1 MEKDFC
7 NVIYVDR
14 AVSRDRH
21 VEDSRRGDHS
31 NDAESWESELI
42 EKNVGLA
49 LRAFGKVYMCSTGG
63 ACLSEWLKLHEDST
77 AEPRP
82 TLFLLETPYQEQI
95 PREAR
100 SRPASECENQEGELY
115 GLSLLR
121 KIRSEASA
129 RDLSKLVIT
138 VPVVDFPDSAL
149 PNGTAS
155 HGQDEAEGSGAR
167 MMRRQCIELG
177 ATAVVSSPISST
189 CLRELDSY
197 AYSAHLDA
205 AKLHKAQCQA
215 RQKPYAYLREDMVTK
230 LASKICSE
238 GREWD
243 GLETTTSN
251 VSSQRRD
258 EISLAISKWAFCSP
272 NFSDEELVVAA
283 CIIFEHA
290 LAMPELEKWRI
301 PSAQLHTFVLACRTA
316 YNKFVAYHNFCH
328 VVDVL
333 QATFHILVEVG
344 AFPPLRSTNDLQR
357 RVPSARSPIAKFLG
371 PFEGLM
377 LLVTAI
383 GHDVGHPGVNNGF
396 LTKLKSPL
404 AQLYNDKS
412 VLENFHCAAYN
423 QILRKYWPQAYSD
436 ADMRSLVLSSIL
448 ATDMS
453 LHHEY
458 MVKMN
463 SLKDVLE
470 QDRGSTDSWKLGQIK
485 ERTALTCAL
494 LIKCADISN
503 VARKHDTSI
512 KWMHTL
518 SEECS
523 RQREME
529 SELNLETSLFAYSGK
544 DIFKLTESQIF
555 FMKTFAKPLFDGIA
569 YLLPELE
576 YCRDELCLNEKM
588 FEQQNEEASRA
599 LASTPAQPAGAL
611 PPPVDLGHVPNGF
624 QLSSSDRQ
632 LDTRPVNGIVTSF
645 DAYTVAT
652 SHSPNLSQQ
661 RRSETTEG
669 SSVPYNGDWSDQAT
683 SATTNKMPLSPSTQG
698 TSIVSIRDSLDR
710 PNSLPVTSVTAPDSS
725 MARPDSTRSQEES
738 RVIYTSQVEDDGGR
752 SSNGHTTGS
761 SPGWGGGLDAGVDML
776 GHRRV
781 VKKKSSRWESFKNS
795 AKNVFSPRNKPSST
809 SSPPLPPGDAS
820 G

>member
-1 MEKDFC
+1 MEKDLC

-21 VEDSRRGDHS
+21 VGDSSRGDKG
-31 NDAESWESELI
+31 NDVESWESELI
-42 EKNVGLA
+42 EKNVALV
-49 LRAFGKVYMCSTGG
+49 LRAFGKVYLCSTGG

-82 TLFLLETPYQEQI
+82 TLFLLETPYQDQI
-95 PREAR
+95 SQEAR
-100 SRPASECENQEGELY
+100 SRPSSECEGELY
-115 GLSLLR
+115 GLALLK
-121 KIRSEASA
+121 KIESEASA
-129 RDLSKLVIT
+129 RDLTRLVIA
-138 VPVVDFPDSAL
+138 VPVVNFPSDTL
-149 PNGTAS
+149 PNGS
-155 HGQDEAEGSGAR
+155 DLHGQDESEGMAAR
-167 MMRRQCIELG
+167 RMRRYCIELG
-177 ATAVVSSPISST
+177 ATAVMSSPMSKT
-189 CLRELDSY
+189 CLRELDTY
-197 AYSAHLDA
+197 AYNAHLDA
-205 AKLHKAQCQA
+205 TKLHKAQCEA
-215 RQKPYAYLREDMVTK
+215 RQKPYAYLREDMVSK
-230 LASKICSE
+230 LANKICSD
-238 GREWD
+238 GRDWD
-243 GLETTTSN
+243 GLETSMSN

-272 NFSDEELVVAA
+272 NFSDDDLVVAA

-301 PSAQLHTFVLACRTA
+301 PTAQLNTFVVACRTA

-333 QATFHILVEVG
+333 QATFHVLVEVG
-344 AFPPLRSTNDLQR
+344 AFPPLRSTNDSR
-357 RVPSARSPIAKFLG
+357 PRIASSRSPIAKFLG

-396 LTKLKSPL
+396 LMKLKAPL

-436 ADMRSLVLSSIL
+436 AKMRSLVLNSIL

-458 MVKMN
+458 MCKMN
-463 SLKDVLE
+463 ALKDALD
-470 QDRGSTDSWKLGQIK
+470 QSNGSTDSWDMKQIQD
-485 ERTALTCAL
+485 RTALTCAL

-503 VARKHDTSI
+503 VARKHDTAI

-529 SELNLETSLFAYSGK
+529 SELNLESSLFAYSGN
-544 DIFKLTESQIF
+544 DISKLTRSQLG
-555 FMKTFAKPLFDGIA
+555 FMKGFAKPLFEGIA
-569 YLLPELE
+569 YLLPELG
-576 YCRDELCLNEKM
+576 YCCDELCLNEKL
-588 FEQQNEEASRA
+588 FEQQYEQAVGS
-599 LASTPAQPAGAL
+599 LANPAAQPMEAL
-611 PPPVDLGHVPNGF
+611 PPPVDLGHAPNGF
-624 QLSSSDRQ
+624 QLSLPDRQ
-632 LDTRPVNGIVTSF
+632 LDTRAVNGIVTSF
-645 DAYTVAT
+645 DTCTVST
-652 SHSPNLSQQ
+652 SDSPNLSQQ

-669 SSVPYNGDWSDQAT
+669 SSAPYNGDWSDQAT

-698 TSIVSIRDSLDR
+698 TSIVSNRDSLDR

-725 MARPDSTRSQEES
+725 AARPDSTRSQEDS
-738 RVIYTSQVEDDGGR
+738 RVILTCQGEDDGGR

-795 AKNVFSPRNKPSST
+795 AKHVFSPRVKSSST